1 MSEKIIEFKNVTM
14 YYYDAETEEFD
25 YNDAALTDVNL
36 TINKG
41 EFVAVLGHNGSG
53 KSTLAKLCNSIYE
66 PTA

>member
-36 TINKG
+36 TINIK
-41 EFVAVLGHNGSG
+41 
-53 KSTLAKLCNSIYE
+53 Y
-66 PTA
+66 